1 MRKRAASFR
10 RASRR
15 RTQRVC
21 LRARSDRLVGLLDQ
35 HPRARSAAL
44 VLPIDG
50 GPPSR
55 IAYPTRS
62 GLGARTLRG
71 GSRGPLRGESLSRYG
86 DFSHWLNRVSRELP
100 RRRIVSRP
108 SRFAASAR
116 AREKPA
122 RSARTSLAISPAPY
136 ELRRIS
142 GTPWEP
148 RANFSRRSHRSTLQ
162 PCA

>member
-1 MRKRAASFR
+1 MRKRAASFC

-35 HPRARSAAL
+35 HPRSRSAAL

-50 GPPSR
+50 RPPSR
-55 IAYPTRS
+55 IASPTRF
-62 GLGARTLRG
+62 GLGARSLRG

-86 DFSHWLNRVSRELP
+86 DFSYWLDRVSRELP
-100 RRRIVSRP
+100 RRGIVSWP
-108 SRFAASAR
+108 SRFAESAC

-122 RSARTSLAISPAPY
+122 GSARTPLAISPAAH
-136 ELRRIS
+136 ELRGIS
-142 GTPWEP
+142 GTRWEP
-148 RANFSRRSHRSTLQ
+148 RANFPRRSHRSGI
-162 PCA
+162 

>member
-10 RASRR
+10 RGSRR
-15 RTQRVC
+15 RTRRVC

-55 IAYPTRS
+55 VASPTRS

-71 GSRGPLRGESLSRYG
+71 GSRGPLRGVSLSGYG
-86 DFSHWLNRVSRELP
+86 GFFDWLNRVSLEPHGGLIGSVP
-100 RRRIVSRP
+100 L
-108 SRFAASAR
+108 RFGAWR
-116 AREKPA
+116 GVGEK
-122 RSARTSLAISPAPY
+122 
-136 ELRRIS
+136 ED
-142 GTPWEP
+142 G
-148 RANFSRRSHRSTLQ
+148 
-162 PCA
+162 

>member
-1 MRKRAASFR
+1 MRKRAASFC

-55 IAYPTRS
+55 IASPTRS

-71 GSRGPLRGESLSRYG
+71 GSRGPLRGESLVRYG
-86 DFSHWLNRVSRELP
+86 DFLTGSTGYLELP
-100 RRRIVSRP
+100 CGRIVSRP
-108 SRFAASAR
+108 SRFLNLLVRAKSQR
-116 AREKPA
+116 EARE
-122 RSARTSLAISPAPY
+122 RL
-136 ELRRIS
+136 
-142 GTPWEP
+142 WQ
-148 RANFSRRSHRSTLQ
+148 TLQ
-162 PCA
+162 LHMNFAEFQEHVGAARKFF

>member
-10 RASRR
+10 SASRR

-21 LRARSDRLVGLLDQ
+21 LRARSARLVGLLDQ
-35 HPRARSAAL
+35 HPCSRSAAL

-50 GPPSR
+50 GPSSR
-55 IAYPTRS
+55 IASLTRF

-86 DFSHWLNRVSRELP
+86 DFSYWLNRVSRKLP
-100 RRRIVSRP
+100 RHRIVSRP
-108 SRFAASAR
+108 SRFAQSAG

-122 RSARTSLAISPAPY
+122 GSARTPLAISPAAHD
-136 ELRRIS
+136 LR
-142 GTPWEP
+142 
-148 RANFSRRSHRSTLQ
+148 
-162 PCA
+162 